1 MSLIQP
7 QHSSL
12 FHGWPQAG
20 VAVTC
25 CRPNLSPPRSDGGR
39 EGWPPFLSTCSVH
52 MPRCQALSKHFPNAR
67 QSCSCTPRNEPLSH
81 NRTFLLLSRECTDS
95 RTMRSSGHKGIHS
108 GTFDHA
114 EPNAPSPEQLSV
126 YYLMYSQPSSPRA
139 GGAADGKLW
148 LRSMMLKGGTRS
160 SRWNAS
166 LYFNVCLS
174 TYGNNADLPAVYQGG
189 QACPC

>member
-1 MSLIQP
+1 MSAPEIPAGDSHAACGPLFVSN
-7 QHSSL
+7 SSRRIRPHQRL
-12 FHGWPQAG
+12 DTIKDSVPHPASALVTFPWWPQAG

-25 CRPNLSPPRSDGGR
+25 CRPNLSPPRSDRGR

-52 MPRCQALSKHFPNAR
+52 MPRCQALSKHFPNTR

-81 NRTFLLLSRECTDS
+81 NQTFLLLSRECTDS
-95 RTMRSSGHKGIHS
+95 CTTRSSGHKGIHS

-148 LRSMMLKGGTRS
+148 LR
-160 SRWNAS
+160 
-166 LYFNVCLS
+166 
-174 TYGNNADLPAVYQGG
+174 
-189 QACPC
+189 